1 MGNIQGTH
9 KVFDLK
15 TGVVKKTRTVREFP
29 MPDNVI
35 LLVNAWGKQYQK
47 NLRRSLVTF
56 LDRRKQPY
64 DWENDDLS
72 GMDNITE
79 VIRADEYPCNFPGI
93 QLERESDIDDAA
105 AVEVVLPPIRRRRH
119 RERGKKRGSCGSR

>member
-1 MGNIQGTH
+1 
-9 KVFDLK
+9 
-15 TGVVKKTRTVREFP
+15 

-35 LLVNAWGKQYQK
+35 LLVNAWGKRYQK
-47 NLRRSLVTF
+47 NLRSSLVNF

-72 GMDNITE
+72 GVDNITE

-93 QLERESDIDDAA
+93 QL
-105 AVEVVLPPIRRRRH
+105 
-119 RERGKKRGSCGSR
+119 KR